1 MTVKT
6 LLSLADMYK
15 FQPSAHRVNTLI
27 CSLLVI
33 FYTAGALTP
42 GWAQNTPSA
51 LPSSLLVFP
60 PGITL
65 QTASNGELS
74 TAVKASLFQNPEKAK
89 EVVSYTVAEL
99 AKGGRLVPQKM
110 PANIRGAKV
119 TKVLA
124 KKGQRVTTGQ
134 TLAIMDV
141 QGKPMKY
148 TATADGVIES
158 LSMSPDASPYGP
170 EPLALIAQ
178 SSEYSLTAIRHVILA
193 AAIAAPGSITEI
205 VSAAAT
211 AAPTVSG
218 VIAKAAQEA
227 LPDQA
232 DRIAKA
238 VPSPVATPTPDPAS
252 TLTPPELEM
261 KQELEAL
268 KATGKLNDPKEVS
281 AATKRVM
288 EKNTLHCD
296 IPAAMGA
303 TVIAIHKHP
312 GDVVHGGDKILTLRM
327 PDGRKIPVLAKK
339 DGVVQELIVSK
350 GGIIG
355 NSRPASAK
363 ANSFHSIIPAT
374 LDEENMIRI
383 TMITVPLEN

>member
-1 MTVKT
+1 M
-6 LLSLADMYK
+6 
-15 FQPSAHRVNTLI
+15 N
-27 CSLLVI
+27 
-33 FYTAGALTP
+33 
-42 GWAQNTPSA
+42 QN
-51 LPSSLLVFP
+51 LPSPLLPKMRVIYVLIGILFVAGGLMNGRGQNPSNSPSSSPLLFP
-60 PGITL
+60 PGVTL
-65 QTASNGELS
+65 QTASNGELT
-74 TAVKASLFQNPEKAK
+74 TAVKAALFQNPDKAK

-110 PANIRGAKV
+110 PANVRGAKV

-124 KKGQRVTTGQ
+124 KKGQRVITGQ
-134 TLAIMDV
+134 ALAVMDV

-232 DRIAKA
+232 DAIAKA